1 MGLLS
6 SLLALPVTPWPARS
20 AERLEVSI
28 DDIVLPP
35 DVVDLVSWVNGENDS
50 RSELASWMQLLDRE
64 SRDGLSR
71 LLVAP
76 VLTRRSFGQQLLRS
90 WAARPLLEALGE
102 LIRLEGGEPVDSLQ
116 VLTTLEQL
124 LSRRPEVT
132 TLDLLQ
138 ALPGQQLRLDLD
150 ALVQASSRW
159 RRQLKRHQGLLR
171 DFGREE
177 LVFIDTKPA
186 DGLSHAPRPF
196 QQRHQIRLPH
206 RAVPLQVETWV
217 PDDQRRDGM
226 WLALMP
232 GLGGNPEHF
241 HWLARRV
248 ASSGWPVALLEH
260 PGSDAAAV
268 LALLQGRQ
276 PFDGTKA
283 LEQRLQSGDR
293 FQR

>member
-28 DDIVLPP
+28 DDIVLPL

-138 ALPGQQLRLDLD
+138 ALPGKQLRLDLD
-150 ALVQASSRW
+150 ALRKVRP
-159 RRQLKRHQGLLR
+159 RHLKC
-171 DFGREE
+171 
-177 LVFIDTKPA
+177 
-186 DGLSHAPRPF
+186 
-196 QQRHQIRLPH
+196 
-206 RAVPLQVETWV
+206 
-217 PDDQRRDGM
+217 
-226 WLALMP
+226 
-232 GLGGNPEHF
+232 
-241 HWLARRV
+241 
-248 ASSGWPVALLEH
+248 
-260 PGSDAAAV
+260 
-268 LALLQGRQ
+268 
-276 PFDGTKA
+276 
-283 LEQRLQSGDR
+283 
-293 FQR
+293 